1 MGMPHQGETSSGNQD
16 ALPWCGEEQ
25 EQAGLVKGGNREL
38 GKKVKRSAVLSR
50 DTHPC
55 FSDFASSEGKEIR
68 QIKCLWQMLV
78 TLPHVLLKGARQCG
92 AGGGAENSRHPKKN

>member
-1 MGMPHQGETSSGNQD
+1 MATRMFFPGVERSKGCQD
-16 ALPWCGEEQ
+16 K
-25 EQAGLVKGGNREL
+25 VKGGKRA
-38 GKKVKRSAVLSR
+38 GKEGKEISCTLQRH
-50 DTHPC
+50 THPC

-92 AGGGAENSRHPKKN
+92 LGEGAENSRHPKKN

>member
-1 MGMPHQGETSSGNQD
+1 MATRMLFLGVERSKGRQD
-16 ALPWCGEEQ
+16 
-25 EQAGLVKGGNREL
+25 KGGNREL
-38 GKKVKRSAVLSR
+38 GKKVKKSAVLSR

-55 FSDFASSEGKEIR
+55 SSDFASSEGKEIR